1 MGRRRT
7 GAQPVY
13 LARCHPDY
21 PWEAGRFALTALL
34 TDTERKGRRR
44 GLEALVPDL
53 FRDHAAR
60 QEEYVRQLEHVVDQ
74 AEHEDVDAV
83 VAIVHGIGT
92 SASAEEEDYAA
103 WLQRP
108 DAPARQ
114 GWELHIVQLRA
125 RARELAWRAI
135 SGWQA
140 ALANESPG
148 RRREARARLRR
159 VWRAAASRRPGRP
172 STQVGDDRDVA
183 VSYWREVFRFRQ
195 VLAVMKHF
203 GGDLEARFRLAC
215 DVGEL
220 PALATEVGITLSD
233 FSRPMGFLPDGTVV
247 WRPSQRARPEAL
259 AHLVT
264 ARRHHLTSPQLDDLL
279 AGYRLS
285 RPPK

>member
-13 LARCHPDY
+13 LARCHPKY
-21 PWEAGRFALTALL
+21 PWEAATFVFTAIL
-34 TDTERKGRRR
+34 TDTGRKGRRR
-44 GLEALVPDL
+44 GLAALVPDL

-60 QEEYVRQLEHVVDQ
+60 QEEYERQLEHVVDQ
-74 AEHEDVDAV
+74 AEHVDVDAI
-83 VAIVHGIGT
+83 VAIVRGIGT

-114 GWELHIVQLRA
+114 GWERHILRLRA
-125 RARELAWRAI
+125 RARELAQGAI

-140 ALANESPG
+140 ALANKSPAD
-148 RRREARARLRR
+148 RREARARLRR
-159 VWRAAASRRPGRP
+159 VWRAAASRRPGGP
-172 STQVGDDRDVA
+172 STQVGEDREV
-183 VSYWREVFRFRQ
+183 VTSYWQEVFRFRQ
-195 VLAVMKHF
+195 VLAVIQHF

-220 PALATEVGITLSD
+220 PAVVAEVGIALGDLSL
-233 FSRPMGFLPDGTVV
+233 PMGFLPDGTVR
-247 WRPSQRARPEAL
+247 WMPGQRARPEAL

-264 ARRHHLTSPQLDDLL
+264 AHRHHLTSPQLDDLL
-279 AGYRLS
+279 ARYRLS
-285 RPPK
+285 KPPK

>member
-13 LARCHPDY
+13 LARCHPEY
-21 PWEAGRFALTALL
+21 PWVAATFVFTAML

-44 GLEALVPDL
+44 GIAASVVPYL

-60 QEEYVRQLEHVVDQ
+60 QPEYVRQIEHLVDQ

-83 VAIVHGIGT
+83 VAIVHEIGT
-92 SASAEEEDYAA
+92 SASVEEEDYAA

-125 RARELAWRAI
+125 RARELAWGAI
-135 SGWQA
+135 SRWQA

-148 RRREARARLRR
+148 HRREARARLRR

-183 VSYWREVFRFRQ
+183 ASYWREVFRFRQ

-203 GGDLEARFRLAC
+203 GGDLEALFRLGC

-220 PALATEVGITLSD
+220 PSLAAEVGITLRDLSL
-233 FSRPMGFLPDGTVV
+233 PMGFLPDGTVIG
-247 WRPSQRARPEAL
+247 RPAGARPEAL

-264 ARRHHLTSPQLDDLL
+264 ARRHHLTSQQLDDLL
-279 AGYRLS
+279 ARYRLS
-285 RPPK
+285 KPPK